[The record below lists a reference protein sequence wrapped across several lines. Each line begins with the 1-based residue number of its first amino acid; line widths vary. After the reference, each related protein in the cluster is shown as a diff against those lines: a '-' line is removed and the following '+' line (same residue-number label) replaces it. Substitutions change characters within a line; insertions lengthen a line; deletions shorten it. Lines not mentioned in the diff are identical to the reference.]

1 MRHLYYQKFDKNRIS
16 PLQRKVLTLKVFT
29 FASEFL
35 KIRIMEIKEYFE
47 KEMFFE
53 NLPSIVFTTPS
64 VPPVLGDRNPQGRE
78 DVTALQYCICPTCPS
93 PAGGSLTH
101 SQALAFSKRARDV
114 TALRCSEPL
123 RFMVVGPSKVCAMLC
138 GMGPPG
144 ERWIGLLKCWFC
156 GNLLITCR
164 FLVIFLVVSRKKR
177 NFAVRY

>member
-1 MRHLYYQKFDKNRIS
+1 MGYIADTTGSMAIAFLI
-16 PLQRKVLTLKVFT
+16 PLVCYGVIGGYALSNHPVPL
-29 FASEFL
+29 S
-35 KIRIMEIKEYFE
+35 KEGSTAFP
-47 KEMFFE
+47 KP
-53 NLPSIVFTTPS
+53 LS
-64 VPPVLGDRNPQGRE
+64 PQGRE
-78 DVTALQYCICPTCPS
+78 NVTALQCCICPTCPS

-156 GNLLITCR
+156 GNLLMSCR
-164 FLVIFLVVSRKKR
+164 FLVIFLVVSQKMH
-177 NFAVRY
+177 NFAT

>member
-1 MRHLYYQKFDKNRIS
+1 MIFLPLRLSCKESSIS
-16 PLQRKVLTLKVFT
+16 LTKPLSCTK
-29 FASEFL
+29 
-35 KIRIMEIKEYFE
+35 
-47 KEMFFE
+47 
-53 NLPSIVFTTPS
+53 
-64 VPPVLGDRNPQGRE
+64 RE
-78 DVTALQYCICPTCPS
+78 DVTALQCCICPTCPS

-101 SQALAFSKRARDV
+101 SQALALSKRARNV

-123 RFMVVGPSKVCAMLC
+123 RFMVGGPSKVYTMLC
-138 GMGPPG
+138 GLGPPG